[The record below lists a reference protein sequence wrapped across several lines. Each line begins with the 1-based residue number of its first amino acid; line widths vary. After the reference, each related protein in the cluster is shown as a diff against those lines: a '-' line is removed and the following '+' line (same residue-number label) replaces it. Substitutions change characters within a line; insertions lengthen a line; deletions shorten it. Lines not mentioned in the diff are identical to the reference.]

1 MRVTSGDD
9 GVDGQDFEALSRR
22 RRRILVLLAIAR
34 LVVTSVGLV
43 VAYYLLPMDR
53 PMSADTVAALVF
65 GLVLVSGL
73 LVWQTISIT
82 KSPYPRL
89 RAIEAVTAVFSL
101 FILLFATTYFL
112 MARSA
117 AGIFTQALNRTDSLY
132 FTVTTFA
139 TVGFGDIAPLTQG
152 ARVTVLVQV
161 LADLLLVG
169 VALKVVLGVT
179 QATLGRGDDPA
190 VSPPSRSQQ
199 GTPPD
204 QSGESPTNNPQAGE

>member
-1 MRVTSGDD
+1 M
-9 GVDGQDFEALSRR
+9 
-22 RRRILVLLAIAR
+22 
-34 LVVTSVGLV
+34 
-43 VAYYLLPMDR
+43 
-53 PMSADTVAALVF
+53 ALVF

-89 RAIEAVTAVFSL
+89 RVIEAVTAVFSL

-112 MARSA
+112 MARST

-132 FTVTTFA
+132 FTITTFA
-139 TVGFGDIAPLTQG
+139 TVGFGDIAPVTQG
-152 ARVTVLVQV
+152 ARITVLVQV
-161 LADLLLVG
+161 LADLLLLG
-169 VALKVVLGVT
+169 VALKVILGVT
-179 QATLGRGDDPA
+179 QATLGRGDPA

-204 QSGESPTNNPQAGE
+204 QSGESPTNNPQ

>member
-1 MRVTSGDD
+1 MRVISRDD

-34 LVVTSVGLV
+34 LMVTSVGLV

-101 FILLFATTYFL
+101 FIMLFATTYFL
-112 MARSA
+112 MARSTA
-117 AGIFTQALNRTDSLY
+117 DVFTQALNRTDSLY
-132 FTVTTFA
+132 FTITTFA

-152 ARVTVLVQV
+152 ARITVLVQV
-161 LADLLLVG
+161 LADLLLLG
-169 VALKVVLGVT
+169 VALKVILGVT
-179 QATLGRGDDPA
+179 QATLGRGDPA
-190 VSPPSRSQQ
+190 VFPPSRSQQ

-204 QSGESPTNNPQAGE
+204 QSGESPTNNPQ